1 MDTATGRGF
10 SVIELLVALAIVG
23 LLAGIALPGWNRF
36 LSSFSLSSSA
46 RLVHSE
52 LQGLRIRSA
61 AENVSFSLAY
71 AAGATAIEIERDGKT
86 LARKPLPNG
95 VSITQAGNIVFS
107 PRGTA
112 SANRVRL
119 AGGDGSCRQ
128 VVVSATGRVRSCRP
142 ACGSDC

>member
-10 SVIELLVALAIVG
+10 SVIELLVTLAIVG
-23 LLAGIALPGWNRF
+23 ILTCIALPGWNR
-36 LSSFSLSSSA
+36 LLPSYYLSSSA

-52 LQGLRIRSA
+52 LQSLRIRSA
-61 AENVSFSLAY
+61 AENVSFRLAY
-71 AAGATAIEIERDGKT
+71 AAGATSIEIERDGKT
-86 LARKPLPNG
+86 LARKPLPSG
-95 VSITQAGNIVFS
+95 VSITQAGSIAFS

-128 VVVSATGRVRSCRP
+128 VVVSATGRVRSCSP
-142 ACGSDC
+142 SCGTDC